1 MANKGDSPET
11 SMKTRDSIFY
21 GWIVLSIAFITLVLG
36 YAIRNTF
43 SVFYPAIVEEFGWG
57 RGNTALMFSM
67 TIIVYGFV
75 APVAGSLVDRFGP
88 RLIIPVGAFIV
99 GGGVALCSM
108 ATARWHFYLFY
119 GIIVAAGLSL
129 TGWTPL
135 TAIISNWFV
144 RKRGLAFGIL
154 SAGFGGSLVFA
165 AIAQFLISTFGW
177 QIAYVIIGVASV
189 AIIVPLCSLLMR
201 SHPRDKGLLPDGV
214 RFSAPEPKNPD
225 EPMISTSPKGKWA
238 TTSWTLSKAIK
249 TYHFWL
255 LFFIAF
261 CLLGLAETIV
271 IAHIVFFFRDVGYE
285 AMRAAGIYSV
295 FGVAFVVGNLC
306 SFLSDRLGRERVFV
320 PSCLLSA
327 VAVSF
332 LFLIKDTSHPWLS
345 LLYAVFFGL
354 GIGTAAP
361 VFFTTVA
368 DLFQG
373 RHFGSIQGAVVLGFS
388 LGGAIAPWLA
398 GFLHDKT
405 GSYFSTFLILLGSV
419 LISIL
424 LMWLVAPRK
433 IWPVPGQ

>member
-1 MANKGDSPET
+1 
-11 SMKTRDSIFY
+11 MKTRDSIFY

-57 RGNTALMFSM
+57 RGNTAMMFSM

-201 SHPRDKGLLPDGV
+201 NHPRDKGLLPDGV
-214 RFSAPEPKNPD
+214 RLSAPEPKNLN
-225 EPMISTSPKGKWA
+225 EPVISTSLKGKWA

-271 IAHIVFFFRDVGYE
+271 IAHMVFFFRDVGYE

-295 FGVAFVVGNLC
+295 FGVAFVVGNVC
-306 SFLSDRLGRERVFV
+306 SVLSDRLGRESIFI

-345 LLYAVFFGL
+345 FLYAVFFGL

-433 IWPVPGQ
+433 IWPVPSQ